1 MTILSLSKERRVAT
15 SCKDDLI
22 SRESLVKL
30 IDKGVVPEL
39 LMAGKYE
46 GAGVMS
52 GLSQVLEITS
62 FLPNIDAEQV
72 VRCKDCKRCAGPMP
86 SREDRHVCVY
96 WNHLTDPNGYCHM
109 GEKRDDT
116 KGE

>member
-1 MTILSLSKERRVAT
+1 M
-15 SCKDDLI
+15 KDDLI
-22 SRESLVKL
+22 SKRALIAL

-39 LMAGKYE
+39 LMAGKDE

-52 GLSQVLEITS
+52 GLSQALEMTS
-62 FLPNIDAEQV
+62 FIPNIDAEPV
-72 VRCKDCKRCAGPMP
+72 VRCKDCKHCAGP
-86 SREDRHVCVY
+86 SRKGRHVCVY

-116 KGE
+116 ESD